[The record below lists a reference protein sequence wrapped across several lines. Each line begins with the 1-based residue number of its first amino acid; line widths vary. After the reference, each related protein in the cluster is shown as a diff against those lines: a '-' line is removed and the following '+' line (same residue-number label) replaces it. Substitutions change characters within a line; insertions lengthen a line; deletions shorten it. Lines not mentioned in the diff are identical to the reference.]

1 MQGYSFGT
9 MQKKTAHHG
18 SKKPSYRL
26 RNWSEY
32 TQALRQRGSL
42 TLWVEEAALCG
53 WINPTNSGKRGASD
67 FYSEAAIHCC
77 LTLKQIYHLPLRQL
91 QGFIQSVL
99 ALMQVERPVPD
110 YSTLSRRGER
120 LEVRLPQQGKDD
132 PLDLVIDSS
141 GFKVY
146 GEGEWK
152 VRVHGK
158 SKRRTWR
165 KLHLAIDEATQEIV
179 CCVVTPN
186 AYADGEIL
194 ADLLTG
200 IEEPIE
206 SVKADGAYDTRACYT
221 QLAKRG
227 IQAII
232 PPRKTARIW
241 QHGNTKAPPLA
252 RDQNLRA
259 IREQGRKR
267 WKQESGYHQRNLSE
281 TGVFRIKTLF
291 SDRLS
296 ARVFDGQA
304 TELFIRCAA
313 LNKMTHL
320 GMPDS
325 YAA

>member
-1 MQGYSFGT
+1 M
-9 MQKKTAHHG
+9 KKST
-18 SKKPSYRL
+18 SRRCKKKQPYRL
-26 RNWSEY
+26 RNWKEY

-42 TLWVEEAALCG
+42 SFWVEETALSG
-53 WINPTNSGKRGASD
+53 WINPTLSGKRGASD
-67 FYSEAAIHCC
+67 FYSEAAIVCC

-91 QGFIQSVL
+91 QGFLQSVF
-99 ALMQVERPVPD
+99 ALMQVELPVPD
-110 YSTLSRRGER
+110 YSTLSRRGEQ
-120 LEVRLPQQGKDD
+120 LVVRLPVKEPEGS
-132 PLDLVIDSS
+132 LALVVDSS

-152 VRVHGK
+152 VRLHGK

-179 CCVVTPN
+179 CCVVTTN

-194 ADLLTG
+194 TDLLEG
-200 IEEPIE
+200 IDEPIE
-206 SVKADGAYDTRACYT
+206 SVKADGAYDHRACYT

-227 IQAII
+227 IKAII
-232 PPRKTARIW
+232 PPRKGARIW
-241 QHGNTKAPPLA
+241 VHGNCQAPPLA

-259 IREQGRKR
+259 IREHGRKR
-267 WKQESGYHQRNLSE
+267 WKQQSGYHQRSLSE
-281 TGVFRIKTLF
+281 TGVYRLKTIF

-313 LNKMTHL
+313 LNKMTQL

>member
-1 MQGYSFGT
+1 MST
-9 MQKKTAHHG
+9 KKTAKR
-18 SKKPSYRL
+18 SPKRSYGL

-32 TQALRQRGSL
+32 TQALRQRGSI
-42 TLWVEEAALCG
+42 TLWIEAAALSG
-53 WINPTNSGKRGASD
+53 WINAALSGKRGASD
-67 FYSEAAIHCC
+67 FYSEGAILCC
-77 LTLKQIYHLPLRQL
+77 LSVKQVFHLPLRQL
-91 QGFIQSVL
+91 QGFLISVF
-99 ALMQVERPVPD
+99 ALMQVELPVPD

-120 LEVRLPQQGKDD
+120 LLVLLPQKDKAG

-165 KLHLAIDEATQEIV
+165 KLHLAIDADTQEV
-179 CCVVTPN
+179 ACCVVTTN
-186 AYADGEIL
+186 DYADGEML
-194 ADLLTG
+194 AGLLEG

-227 IQAII
+227 IKAII
-232 PPRKTARIW
+232 PPRKGARIW
-241 QHGNTKAPPLA
+241 QHGNTNAPPLD
-252 RDQNLRA
+252 RDQNLRG

-267 WKQESGYHQRNLSE
+267 WKQASGYHQRNLSE
-281 TGVFRIKTLF
+281 TGVFRLKTIF
-291 SDRLS
+291 GDRLS
-296 ARVFDGQA
+296 ARVFEGQA

-313 LNKMTHL
+313 LNKMTYL